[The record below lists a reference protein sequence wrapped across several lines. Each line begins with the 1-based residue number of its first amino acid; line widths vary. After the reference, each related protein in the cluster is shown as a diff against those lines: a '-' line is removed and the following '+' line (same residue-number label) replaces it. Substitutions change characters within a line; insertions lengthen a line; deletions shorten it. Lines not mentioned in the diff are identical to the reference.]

1 MTRLIAGEFHKLF
14 TTRLWLWLLL
24 AAVATTALYVSLD
37 IAFADDPD
45 TWTYPLST
53 EEGQR
58 TLLAI
63 GAGVAPLVAVLGAIG
78 LTGEFR
84 HRTATATFLAT
95 PHRGRVV
102 AAKLVTYA
110 LVGVGYALAGVAT
123 VAVIAVP
130 WLAGND
136 IHLALDGDTIA
147 ATLAGVIA
155 AVAVWGL
162 VGVGLG
168 ALLREQVATVVGLLI
183 YLFVVERI
191 LTAIPAL
198 NSWIMYL
205 PGKAQEALAGT
216 TLTVQRV
223 LEPWQGGILL
233 AGYGLVLATAGT
245 LLAVRR
251 DIT

>member
-63 GAGVAPLVAVLGAIG
+63 GAGVAPLVAIG

-110 LVGVGYALAGVAT
+110 LVGVGYALAG
-123 VAVIAVP
+123 
-130 WLAGND
+130 
-136 IHLALDGDTIA
+136 
-147 ATLAGVIA
+147 
-155 AVAVWGL
+155 
-162 VGVGLG
+162 
-168 ALLREQVATVVGLLI
+168 VATVVGLLI

>member
-63 GAGVAPLVAVLGAIG
+63 GAGVAPLVAVLAAIG

-123 VAVIAVP
+123 V
-130 WLAGND
+130 
-136 IHLALDGDTIA
+136 
-147 ATLAGVIA
+147 
-155 AVAVWGL
+155 
-162 VGVGLG
+162 
-168 ALLREQVATVVGLLI
+168 VGLLI
-183 YLFVVERI
+183 YLFVVEHI

-198 NSWIMYL
+198 NSWTMYL